1 MRLLVSCPAI
11 LALSKIVQY
20 LKERSSHLIQ
30 DQFPELKKKYWG
42 LYLWARGYFGATV
55 GTVTEETV

>member
-1 MRLLVSCPAI
+1 M
-11 LALSKIVQY
+11 ALSKIVQY